1 MGAGFEFP
9 PAHSPENTMPVSAEI
24 RCLYPFFQRSYFRH
38 GLLAFCMAA
47 CSFVAAAQ
55 TPKAAAPIDLT
66 GYWVSL
72 VTEDWRYRMLTAPKG
87 DYYSI
92 PLNAEGKRVADTWD
106 PAKDLAAGKQC
117 MSYGA
122 PNIMRVPARLHFTWE
137 NDTTLK
143 VEIDAGKQ
151 TRIFSFGAARPAAG
165 EATLQGS
172 SVALWQTPQLTR
184 AYTSKLS
191 AQDPNT
197 PGFAGILMS
206 NPPAPPDT
214 RKLGGTLKVV
224 TTRIR
229 PGYLRNNGVPFSGN
243 AVLTEY
249 YEIHKRGNDE
259 YLVQTQIVEDPQYL
273 EVPWVVSSHF
283 RREPD
288 GSKWDP
294 QPCELILPS
303 K

>member
-1 MGAGFEFP
+1 MRRPGIAT
-9 PAHSPENTMPVSAEI
+9 A
-24 RCLYPFFQRSYFRH
+24 
-38 GLLAFCMAA
+38 LAFAA
-47 CSFVAAAQ
+47 LCLPASPQSPAPA
-55 TPKAAAPIDLT
+55 TPRGASPIDIT

-106 PAKDLAAGKQC
+106 PAKDIAAGKQC

-122 PNIMRVPARLHFTWE
+122 PNIMRQPARLHITWS
-137 NDTTLK
+137 NDSTLK
-143 VEIDAGKQ
+143 IEIDAGKQ
-151 TRIFSFGAARPAAG
+151 TRLLLFSPPPAQA
-165 EATLQGS
+165 EPSLQGTS
-172 SVALWQTPQLTR
+172 IALWQTPQSIR
-184 AYTSKLS
+184 AYTSKIS

-197 PGFAGILMS
+197 PGFRDASMAS
-206 NPPAPPDT
+206 PPPPPDT

-224 TTRIR
+224 TTHIK
-229 PGYLRNNGVPFSGN
+229 PGYLRNNGVPFSAD

-249 YEIHKRGNDE
+249 YDFHKRGNDE
-259 YLVQTQIVEDPQYL
+259 YLVQTQIVEDPRYL
-273 EVPWVVSSHF
+273 NAPWVVSSHY

-294 QPCELILPS
+294 QACELLLPT

>member
-1 MGAGFEFP
+1 MRRPGIATAFTFAALCL
-9 PAHSPENTMPVSAEI
+9 PASPQSPAPATP
-24 RCLYPFFQRSYFRH
+24 R
-38 GLLAFCMAA
+38 AA
-47 CSFVAAAQ
+47 S
-55 TPKAAAPIDLT
+55 PIDIT

-72 VTEDWRYRMLTAPKG
+72 VTEDWRYRMLNAPKG

-106 PAKDLAAGKQC
+106 PAKDIAAGKQC

-122 PNIMRVPARLHFTWE
+122 PNIMRQPARLHITWS
-137 NDTTLK
+137 NDNTLK
-143 VEIDAGKQ
+143 IEIDAGKQ
-151 TRIFSFGAARPAAG
+151 TRLLLFSPPPAQA
-165 EATLQGS
+165 EPSLQGT
-172 SVALWQTPQLTR
+172 SVALWQTPQSIR
-184 AYTSKLS
+184 AYTAKIS

-197 PGFAGILMS
+197 PGFRDASMAS
-206 NPPAPPDT
+206 PPPPPDT

-224 TTRIR
+224 TTHIK
-229 PGYLRNNGVPFSGN
+229 PGYLRNNGVPFSAD

-249 YEIHKRGNDE
+249 YDLHKRGNDE
-259 YLVQTQIVEDPQYL
+259 YLVQTQIVEDPKYL
-273 EVPWVVSSHF
+273 NAPWVVSSHY

-294 QPCELILPS
+294 QACELLLPT

>member
-1 MGAGFEFP
+1 MTMRWIAIGFALAG
-9 PAHSPENTMPVSAEI
+9 V
-24 RCLYPFFQRSYFRH
+24 
-38 GLLAFCMAA
+38 GLK
-47 CSFVAAAQ
+47 AQ
-55 TPKAAAPIDLT
+55 APQANAPIDVT

-72 VTEDWRYRMLTAPKG
+72 VTEDWRYRMLNAPKG

-106 PAKDLAAGKQC
+106 AAKDVAEGNQC

-122 PNIMRVPARLHFTWE
+122 PNIMREPARLHISWAG
-137 NDTTLK
+137 DATLK

-151 TRIFSFGAARPAAG
+151 TRLFSFAAAAPSA
-165 EATLQGS
+165 EPSPQGTS
-172 SVALWQTPQLTR
+172 IAQWQTPQSIR
-184 AYTSKLS
+184 AYTSKIS

-197 PGFAGILMS
+197 PGFAAASMAS
-206 NPPAPPDT
+206 PPPPPDT
-214 RKLGGTLKVV
+214 RRLGGTLKVV
-224 TTRIR
+224 TTRIK
-229 PGYLRNNGVPFSGN
+229 PGYLRNNGVPFSAN

-249 YEIHKRGNDE
+249 YDLHKTNGAD
-259 YLVQTQIVEDPQYL
+259 YLVQTQVLEDPRYL
-273 EVPWVVSSHF
+273 DAPWVVSNHY

-294 QPCELILPS
+294 EPCELVLPS